1 MHIENSELP
10 RLADAYKEKF
20 NRELIGKGMGQFHS
34 DFEPI
39 KKEDDEEDKKETP
52 LSIESYFIA
61 KKIYIDKLTDSSGA
75 IDYHVRGK
83 GITKNSI
90 KHLAKTSFNNNFMN
104 LYKALYKGESL
115 TFDLTAGQPS
125 FAFSNDFTVSSR
137 KEFLRNIKVNL
148 EEGIVDQYFNY

>member
-1 MHIENSELP
+1 
-10 RLADAYKEKF
+10 
-20 NRELIGKGMGQFHS
+20 LIGKSMGQFHS
-34 DFEPI
+34 DFDPI
-39 KKEDDEEDKKETP
+39 KGNKETP
-52 LSIESYFIA
+52 CSIESYFIA

-75 IDYHVRGK
+75 IDYHIRGK

-90 KHLAKTSFNNNFMN
+90 KHLAKTSFNNNLMETYKT
-104 LYKALYKGESL
+104 LYNGETL